1 MFCLTRFKLQ
11 RRHSCHTQ
19 RVLVYNGGHSKWD
32 KKIQNGVHA
41 VFK

>member
-11 RRHSCHTQ
+11 RQHSCHTQ

>member
-19 RVLVYNGGHSKWD
+19 RVLVCDGGHSKWD